1 MEDVIFSI
9 LLTVGVVVVLV
20 ASAFFV
26 PKWPFWLSTRQAY
39 SAYDVLSGQ
48 YGKRKTWVIVGLAL
62 LLSLVLV
69 LFVRSC

>member
-9 LLTVGVVVVLV
+9 LLTIGVVVLLV

-48 YGKRKTWVIVGLAL
+48 YGRRKTWVIVGLAL
-62 LLSLVLV
+62 FLVLMLV
-69 LFVRSC
+69 LCAKSC

>member
-20 ASAFFV
+20 AGAFFV

-62 LLSLVLV
+62 LLVLVLV